1 MKLLCAILM
10 LVSIFAGEKN
20 MYNLDSIND
29 YFEHSNAVVV
39 YSNGNIESFKDNSD
53 EYKITVDLF
62 EDICTCS
69 REMPAYGVSLNE
81 ETQKE
86 LTKGFWVEFVF
97 DKTQMHN
104 GMPFDSLLIQV
115 QPHFQGFDLIRGQK
129 GVYEGRCFHIYSP
142 HNTMEN
148 LYNYLLSL

>member
-1 MKLLCAILM
+1 M
-10 LVSIFAGEKN
+10 LISVFMGEKN

-29 YFEHSNAVVV
+29 YFEHSNSVVV
-39 YSNGNIESFKDNSD
+39 YSNGNTKNFKDNSE
-53 EYKITVDLF
+53 EYKVILNLF
-62 EDICTCS
+62 EDICTHS

-86 LTKGFWVEFVF
+86 LTKGIWVEFVF
-97 DKTQMHN
+97 DITQTHN
-104 GMPFDSLLIQV
+104 EMPFDSLLIQV

-142 HNTMEN
+142 KNTMER
-148 LYNYLLSL
+148 LYNYLTSL